1 MVKGQDWLPIQFV
14 KHRHYLKRAQEESFL
29 SRRKKRLFKEVAVVA
44 LALVKTKPLCFSLPT
59 SQRPNIVLSGSS
71 THLLLKVVSW
81 GPLLI
86 IAYIS
91 HPSYVAASSNQ
102 NWSNFW
108 GSQTRET
115 NCLHTFRYSN
125 SFSVSLSLR
134 PGAFPVRPPPSPNY
148 PWSFSAASIN
158 WTIYDQALFVPQ
170 LLINFFV
177 RTFPR
182 SVPR

>member
-1 MVKGQDWLPIQFV
+1 MLKKKFLSFV
-14 KHRHYLKRAQEESFL
+14 

-44 LALVKTKPLCFSLPT
+44 LALVKTKSLSFSLPT
-59 SQRPNIVLSGSS
+59 NQRPVIVLSGSS
-71 THLLLKVVSW
+71 THLLLEVVSW

-91 HPSYVAASSNQ
+91 HPNYVAASSNQ

-115 NCLHTFRYSN
+115 NCLQTFSYSN

-134 PGAFPVRPPPSPNY
+134 PGAFLVRPPPSPNY

-158 WTIYDQALFVPQ
+158 WTIYDWAVFVPQ

-177 RTFPR
+177 RSFPR
-182 SVPR
+182 SVLR